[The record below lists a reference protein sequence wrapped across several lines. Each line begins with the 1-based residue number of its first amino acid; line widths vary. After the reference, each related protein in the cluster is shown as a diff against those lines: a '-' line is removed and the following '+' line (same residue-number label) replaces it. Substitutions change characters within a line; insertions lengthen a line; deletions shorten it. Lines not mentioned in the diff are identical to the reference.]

1 MNKLSIKGQNAQT
14 GFTLIE
20 LIVVIVILGVLA
32 ATALPKF
39 ADLGADARV
48 AKMQGALGA
57 MKSASATFHA
67 QWLAAGSPA
76 DAGAATSTIKQEG
89 VAIGYINGYP
99 TAADMLVSAGGLAD
113 YKTDTGTTKVLK
125 VSSDQTGRTSCS
137 ITYTEAST
145 AGAAPSFSSAP
156 TVGNCQ

>member
-1 MNKLSIKGQNAQT
+1 MNKLSMKSRNAEA

-67 QWLAAGSPA
+67 QWLVAGSPA
-76 DAGAATSTIKQEG
+76 DAAAATSTIKQEG
-89 VAIGYINGYP
+89 AAVGYVNGYP
-99 TAADMLVSAGGLAD
+99 TAAAMVVSAGIAAD
-113 YKTDTGTTKVLK
+113 YKTDTATAKTLK
-125 VSSDQTGRTSCS
+125 VTSDLTGHTACS
-137 ITYTEAST
+137 VTYTEAST
-145 AGAAPSFSSAP
+145 AGAAPTFSAAP
-156 TVGNCQ
+156 RVANCQ